1 MNISKHPHILIILVV
16 GLFDENNRVL
26 RQQMEKQLA
35 DELRDE
41 GYSVVTSFNLMGQN
55 QFKNSLLKRP

>member
-26 RQQMEKQLA
+26 RQQMEKQLV